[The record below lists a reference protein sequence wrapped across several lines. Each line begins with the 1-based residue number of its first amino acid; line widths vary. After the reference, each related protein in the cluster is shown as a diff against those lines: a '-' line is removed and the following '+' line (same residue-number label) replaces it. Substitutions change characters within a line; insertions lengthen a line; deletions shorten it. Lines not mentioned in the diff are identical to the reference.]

1 MKQLKTLILLVAS
14 VFFTGCIG
22 DDLSDCP
29 PDENLTLAFTYLN
42 FPDHISRV
50 TVAIYNP
57 NGKLVE
63 TVQVDKDDLDA
74 FQGVRLYLPADDYTA
89 VCWGNAFD
97 NTQIN
102 GLTKGADLSRHEVAN
117 PGYFNSARI
126 PTNDALY
133 YGTHTF
139 TVKPN
144 TANSETVPFT
154 PAYIRLIIQV
164 KGLASTDAGA
174 PTSGYPYI
182 RVNNLVPAYDYNMV
196 THGNPTTYYPP
207 VTVDTGNKQ
216 AQATCDVLRFTADNP
231 ITIDVLDNSTDNTVL
246 HTVNLQQFIAD
257 NNIVIADGKEVTI
270 PILISFEGN
279 VVIVTLLENW
289 GNIPVDT
296 L

>member
-1 MKQLKTLILLVAS
+1 LKTLILLVAS

-22 DDLSDCP
+22 DELVDCP
-29 PDENLTLAFTYLN
+29 PDENLTLAFSYLD
-42 FPDHISRV
+42 FPDHIDRV
-50 TVAIYNP
+50 TVAIYDP
-57 NGKLVE
+57 SGKLVE
-63 TVQVDKDDLDA
+63 TVQVDKNDLDA
-74 FQGVRLYLPADDYTA
+74 FRGVGLYLPAGDYTA

-102 GLTKGADLSRHEVAN
+102 GLSNGAGLTAHEVAH

-133 YGTHTF
+133 YGKHTF
-139 TVKPN
+139 TVKPG
-144 TANSETVPFT
+144 TANNETVPFT
-154 PAYIRLIIQV
+154 PAYIRLIIQA
-164 KGLASTDAGA
+164 KGLPSTAAGA
-174 PTSGYPYI
+174 PPSGYPYI

-196 THGNPTTYYPP
+196 THGDPTTYYPP

-216 AQATCDVLRFTADNP
+216 AEATCDVLRFRADNP

-246 HTVNLQQFIAD
+246 HTVNLKQFIAD

-270 PILISFEGN
+270 PIEISFEGK

-289 GNIPVDT
+289 GNIPVNT
-296 L
+296 LF